1 MVNFKI
7 IRIEFEISFF
17 YYLIQKIYFFIQTI
31 KYYHK
36 FMYNH
41 KKYNKYFKII
51 LKKDSITH
59 KRINLKKKKRKYIYL
74 KNMFIIIISLHFE
87 IS

>member
-1 MVNFKI
+1 
-7 IRIEFEISFF
+7 
-17 YYLIQKIYFFIQTI
+17 
-31 KYYHK
+31 
-36 FMYNH
+36 MYNH